1 MRKRNLLWLLLAVLA
16 CTQAHAADWKRG
28 LENQRIADLG
38 DGRFLNPVL
47 AGDHPDP
54 SVLKDGD
61 DYYLTLSSFD
71 AYPGLPIWH
80 SRDLVNWQPL
90 GHAITT
96 NVGAIW
102 APDLV
107 RHEGRYYIYFP
118 ARRGE
123 TGTRSNFVVWADDI
137 RGPWSEPVDLGLGKY
152 IDPGHAVGEDGKRYL
167 FLSGGDYVPLA
178 DDGLSV
184 AGEPKHVYDGWKYPQ
199 AWDVEAY
206 AQEGPKIT
214 RHDGW
219 YYMTTA
225 VGGTAGPPTGHM
237 VITARSRS
245 IHGPW
250 QNAPNNPIV
259 RTASRDEPWWS
270 RGHATLVE
278 GTDGRWWMLYHGY
291 ENGYWT
297 LGRQALLEPIEWTAD
312 GWFAAAGGD
321 LGRPLRKPSGQAL
334 AHGLALSDDFR
345 GDRLGPQ
352 WSFYDP
358 APDEYKRLFFEAD
371 ALSVQG
377 KGRAPR
383 DSSPLTAIATDRAYQ
398 FEVELEIE
406 PGAQGGA
413 LLFYS
418 DRLYAGVGSNGEQF
432 VMHRYGEERPATLA
446 PSARGGRLWLR
457 VTNDRHIV
465 TIHSS
470 ADGKAWTKYPVQM
483 EVSGYH
489 HNVAGKFLALKPAL
503 YAAGDGKVRFRHFRY
518 RACHSDASA
527 EARTST
533 CEDPSA
539 GRLLPGNA
547 TR

>member
-1 MRKRNLLWLLLAVLA
+1 MRLRTTSSRWRWLLAGGLLLCVGLSA
-16 CTQAHAADWKRG
+16 AADWKRG
-28 LENQRIADLG
+28 IEHQRIADQG
-38 DGRFLNPVL
+38 DGTFLNPVL

-90 GHAITT
+90 GHAITH

-102 APDLV
+102 APDLIK
-107 RHEGRYYIYFP
+107 HGKRYYIYFP
-118 ARRGE
+118 ARLGDQGE
-123 TGTRSNFVVWADDI
+123 RSNFVVWADDI
-137 RGPWSEPVDLGLGKY
+137 IGPWSTPIDIGLGKY

-167 FLSGGDYVPLA
+167 FLSGGDYVQLS
-178 DDGLSV
+178 DDGLKV
-184 AGEPKHVYDGWKYPQ
+184 VGTPRHVYDGWKYPER
-199 AWDVEAY
+199 WDVESY

-214 RHDGW
+214 RHNGW

-237 VITARSRS
+237 VITARARS

-250 QNAPNNPIV
+250 QNAPNNPIT
-259 RTASRDEPWWS
+259 RTQRAGEPWWS

-278 GTDGRWWMLYHGY
+278 GTDQRWWMLYHGY
-291 ENGYWT
+291 ENGFWT
-297 LGRQALLEPIEWTAD
+297 LGRQALLDPIEWTPD
-312 GWFAAAGGD
+312 GWFVAKGGD
-321 LGRPLRKPSGQAL
+321 LGTPLKKPSGQAL
-334 AHGLALSDDFR
+334 PHGMALSDDFR
-345 GDRLGPQ
+345 AATLGPQ
-352 WSFYDP
+352 WAFFNP
-358 APDEYKRLFFEAD
+358 AADEAKRLQVGNGV
-371 ALSVQG
+371 LRLQG

-383 DSSPLTAIATDRAYQ
+383 DASPLTVIATDPAYQ
-398 FEVELEIE
+398 FQVQMTVA
-406 PGAQGGA
+406 PGGQGGA

-418 DRLYAGVGSNGEQF
+418 DKLYAGVGSNGEHF

-446 PSARGGRLWLR
+446 PSTNGGTLWLR
-457 VTNDRHIV
+457 VTNNRHIV

-470 ADGKAWTKYPVQM
+470 NDGKTWTKYPVQM

-503 YAAGDGKVRFRHFRY
+503 YAAGAGQVEFRNFRY
-518 RACHSDASA
+518 RALD
-527 EARTST
+527 
-533 CEDPSA
+533 
-539 GRLLPGNA
+539 
-547 TR
+547 

>member
-1 MRKRNLLWLLLAVLA
+1 MTSPATLSSLRWLLLAGLLA
-16 CTQAHAADWKRG
+16 ASALAAAADWKRG
-28 LENQRIADLG
+28 IERQRIADQG
-38 DGRFLNPVL
+38 DGSFLNPVL

-90 GHAITT
+90 GHAIGE

-102 APDLV
+102 APDLIK
-107 RHEGRYYIYFP
+107 HGTRYYIYFP

-123 TGTRSNFVVWADDI
+123 QGQRSNFVVWADDI
-137 RGPWSEPVDLGLGKY
+137 KGPWSAPIDLGLAKY

-167 FLSGGDYVPLA
+167 FLSGGDYVQLS
-178 DDGLSV
+178 DDGLKV
-184 AGEPKHVYDGWKYPQ
+184 VETPKHVYDGWKYPQ
-199 AWDVEAY
+199 DWDVEAY

-214 RHDGW
+214 RHNGW

-237 VITARSRS
+237 VISARSRS

-250 QNAPNNPIV
+250 RNAPNNPIT
-259 RTASRDEPWWS
+259 RTRSAAEPWWS

-297 LGRQALLEPIEWTAD
+297 LGRQALLDPIEWTAD
-312 GWFAAAGGD
+312 GWFVAKGGD
-321 LGRPLRKPSGQAL
+321 LGAPLKKPSGQAL
-334 AHGLALSDDFR
+334 PHGLALSDDFR
-345 GDRLGPQ
+345 GGRLGPQ
-352 WSFYDP
+352 WSFFDP
-358 APDEYKRLFFEAD
+358 GRDEDRRLTFGD
-371 ALSVQG
+371 GTLSVQG

-383 DSSPLTAIATDRAYQ
+383 DSSPLTVIAPDPAYQ
-398 FEVELEIE
+398 FEVEMEIE

-418 DRLYAGVGSNGEQF
+418 ERLYAGVGSNGEAF
-432 VMHRYGEERPATLA
+432 VMHRYGEERPAQLA
-446 PSARGGRLWLR
+446 PSAKGGRLWLR
-457 VTNDRHIV
+457 VRNDRHIV

-470 ADGKAWTKYPVQM
+470 RDGSHWTKYPVRM

-503 YAAGDGKVRFRHFRY
+503 YAAGNGKVHFRQFRY
-518 RACHSDASA
+518 RAL
-527 EARTST
+527 E
-533 CEDPSA
+533 
-539 GRLLPGNA
+539 
-547 TR
+547 